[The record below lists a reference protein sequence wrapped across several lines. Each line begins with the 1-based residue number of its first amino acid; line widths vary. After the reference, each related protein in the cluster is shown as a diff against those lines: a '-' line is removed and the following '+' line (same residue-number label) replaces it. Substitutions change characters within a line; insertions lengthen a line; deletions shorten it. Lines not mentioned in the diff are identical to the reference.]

1 MSEIKQLPTRDEVP
15 TPLTWDLTKI
25 FKDDAAFDVAY
36 NQLTEE
42 LNQAESFKGTLGN
55 GAEAFL
61 AALEYVLDVY
71 RKVETLYV
79 YSHLKNDQDTT
90 NTAYQALYARASSLY
105 AQVSEAVSW
114 FDPEASWNAFI
125 AASRRSMLTALSISA
140 RKSSSSVFDRPG
152 YPRIGECFNEVK
164 VTQHQVRL
172 GSNTEATSAALHLL

>member
-25 FKDDAAFDVAY
+25 FKDDAAFDAAY

-79 YSHLKNDQDTT
+79 YSHLKMIKTLQIQLTK
-90 NTAYQALYARASSLY
+90 LYMPELVLY
-105 AQVSEAVSW
+105 MHKLVKL
-114 FDPEASWNAFI
+114 FLG
-125 AASRRSMLTALSISA
+125 LTQ
-140 RKSSSSVFDRPG
+140 RF
-152 YPRIGECFNEVK
+152 
-164 VTQHQVRL
+164 
-172 GSNTEATSAALHLL
+172 

>member
-71 RKVETLYV
+71 RKGNIICLF
-79 YSHLKNDQDTT
+79 SFK
-90 NTAYQALYARASSLY
+90 
-105 AQVSEAVSW
+105 
-114 FDPEASWNAFI
+114 
-125 AASRRSMLTALSISA
+125 
-140 RKSSSSVFDRPG
+140 K
-152 YPRIGECFNEVK
+152 
-164 VTQHQVRL
+164 
-172 GSNTEATSAALHLL
+172 

>member
-79 YSHLKNDQDTT
+79 YSQIQLTK
-90 NTAYQALYARASSLY
+90 LYMPELVLY
-105 AQVSEAVSW
+105 MHKLVKL
-114 FDPEASWNAFI
+114 FLG
-125 AASRRSMLTALSISA
+125 LTQ
-140 RKSSSSVFDRPG
+140 RF
-152 YPRIGECFNEVK
+152 
-164 VTQHQVRL
+164 
-172 GSNTEATSAALHLL
+172 